1 MKKEEFFMKKETLI
15 NLLLTTEEPTEEKLK
30 KINES
35 YQALSEEEKMQLQQ
49 QTLFYAYD
57 IVKNMSPYQ
66 EGKIN
71 SSMTPIAQSMETNL
85 AIITEKAIS
94 THTTL
99 EFFPTLHTATI
110 LATQTEIKQID
121 MVQSPE
127 NVELFGLSQVDQ
139 ITMEMIKIDLTQQKE
154 TLDLVASNA
163 KSAQIVT
170 KAADDYSEG
179 KITLEEY
186 INIIKI
192 EHVKQQYLGEK
203 HQLSQLKAKKEK
215 TLLQYGLQHAISS
228 RAPVMPEQELVQL
241 NTAIANQ
248 EEQTAIYQTQLQAL
262 QGLLPEEETK
272 QPIESTLDAIF
283 SIKPNQ
289 LVEQLPK
296 TYTFKK

>member
-1 MKKEEFFMKKETLI
+1 MKKETLI
-15 NLLLTTEEPTEEKLK
+15 NLLLTPEEPTEEKLK

-85 AIITEKAIS
+85 AIITEKATS
-94 THTTL
+94 AHTAL

-110 LATQTEIKQID
+110 LATQAEIKQID

-139 ITMEMIKIDLTQQKE
+139 ITIEMIKIDLTQQKE

-241 NTAIANQ
+241 NTAIAQSRRTNSNISN
-248 EEQTAIYQTQLQAL
+248 TIT
-262 QGLLPEEETK
+262 
-272 QPIESTLDAIF
+272 STTRLTTRRE
-283 SIKPNQ
+283 N
-289 LVEQLPK
+289 K
-296 TYTFKK
+296 TNNRKHIGYNI

>member
-1 MKKEEFFMKKETLI
+1 MKKETLI
-15 NLLLTTEEPTEEKLK
+15 NLLLATEEPTEEKLK

-85 AIITEKAIS
+85 AIITEKATS

-110 LATQTEIKQID
+110 LATQAEIKQID

-139 ITMEMIKIDLTQQKE
+139 ITIEMIKIDLTQQKE

-186 INIIKI
+186 IKI

-262 QGLLPEEETK
+262 QGLLPEEKTK
-272 QPIESTLDAIF
+272 QTIESTLDTIF

-289 LVEQLPK
+289 PVEQLPK